1 MSYVAITVSNSGT
14 LHVRVQTRGT
24 ALTVLTLIVIA
35 VIAGSQQSVS
45 TVNCEGPHRASER
58 SCAIY
63 QRRHALLAGQYS
75 QPKYIKKFA
84 GTDFINSSNEVMLL
98 QEIWSE
104 KGNINIRDF
113 LPPLIKQQENQ
124 EGGGVAIFVHKTAKV
139 IQRHEYTVTGLE
151 AIWAEVMIGE
161 VRVVAGS
168 VYIPPGQFNQMILLR
183 DQLQKICSE
192 NPRVV
197 LGMDANAR
205 NILWDDE
212 VRADSSRATKK
223 MGGMLVDIIL
233 DNGMEIMNDGTHT
246 YHKGQYSG
254 ALDVTAVRGVQ
265 SEFPVSCRVL
275 EDDIQSDH
283 SAIEFNIGEVT
294 SEDRIE
300 RQDWKNMDWDN
311 YEQATQT
318 ALERLLFEWEN
329 DDPDVDEMTR
339 SLTATLRDI
348 ADGLVPT
355 KVICKHSK
363 PWITKEL
370 TEQLKTQRQA
380 RRKWKN
386 QRSPRNYAVYQKIV
400 KDTEKMIAEV
410 KQRWWESEINRLEE
424 ASNEQKWKILERLTD
439 PCVRMGVQPIK
450 VGSSYVFSDEE
461 ILDEMEKVHI
471 HKDSFH
477 SILPSHIDKQ
487 VSEWI
492 DEASAES
499 HSDVSSDDLHNAS
512 ITYEEVSR
520 TYDTGSNTPGPLQ

>member
-1 MSYVAITVSNSGT
+1 
-14 LHVRVQTRGT
+14 
-24 ALTVLTLIVIA
+24 
-35 VIAGSQQSVS
+35 
-45 TVNCEGPHRASER
+45 
-58 SCAIY
+58 
-63 QRRHALLAGQYS
+63 
-75 QPKYIKKFA
+75 
-84 GTDFINSSNEVMLL
+84 MLL

-104 KGNINIRDF
+104 KGNINMRDF
-113 LPPLIKQQENQ
+113 LPPLIKQRENQ

-139 IQRHEYTVTGLE
+139 IQRHEYTVAGLE

-205 NILWDDE
+205 NVLWDDE

-223 MGGMLVDIIL
+223 MGEMLVDIIL
-233 DNGMEIMNDGTHT
+233 DNGMEIMNDGTYT
-246 YHKGQYSG
+246 YHKGQYSA
-254 ALDVTAVRGVQ
+254 ALDVTAVKGVQ
-265 SEFPVSCRVL
+265 SEFPVSWRVL
-275 EDDIQSDH
+275 EDDIRSDH

-311 YEQATQT
+311 YEQATQI
-318 ALERLLFEWEN
+318 ALESLLSEWEN
-329 DDPDVDEMTR
+329 DDADVDEMTR

-386 QRSPRNYAVYQKIV
+386 RRSPRNYAVYQKIV

-410 KQRWWESEINRLEE
+410 KQRWW
-424 ASNEQKWKILERLTD
+424 
-439 PCVRMGVQPIK
+439 
-450 VGSSYVFSDEE
+450 
-461 ILDEMEKVHI
+461 
-471 HKDSFH
+471 DS
-477 SILPSHIDKQ
+477 
-487 VSEWI
+487 
-492 DEASAES
+492 
-499 HSDVSSDDLHNAS
+499 
-512 ITYEEVSR
+512 
-520 TYDTGSNTPGPLQ
+520 